1 MLRLLLLLIFVAAVV
16 LLVPR
21 LVSRSRTPPEGS
33 GAPDFTLLS
42 QEGSPVSLKDY
53 RGKWVVLYFYPKDQT
68 PGCSREA
75 HNFQVDQAKYAER
88 NAVVLG
94 VSVDSVDS
102 HKKFCAKEGL
112 NFKLLADTDHKV
124 SASYGSLTNLGVVKF
139 AARHTF
145 LIDPSGK
152 IAKAYTNVDPLRH
165 SQQVLSE
172 LDGLEKVGATK
183 SLANSR
189 FGS

>member
-1 MLRLLLLLIFVAAVV
+1 MLRIALLCVGIAILIV
-16 LLVPR
+16 LVPR
-21 LVSRSRTPPEGS
+21 LLSHGRMPVEGS
-33 GAPDFTLLS
+33 AAPDFTLPS
-42 QEGSPVSLKDY
+42 QEGSSVTLKDY

-75 HNFQVDQAKYAER
+75 HNFQMDQPKYAEH

-94 VSVDSVDS
+94 VSLDSIDS

-112 NFKLLADTDHKV
+112 NFKLLADADHKV
-124 SASYGSLTNLGVVKF
+124 TDSYGSLTNLGLVKF

-152 IAKAYTNVDPLRH
+152 IAKAYTSVDPAKH
-165 SQQVLSE
+165 SGEVLEE
-172 LDGLEKVGATK
+172 LDQLQNKEMSKP
-183 SLANSR
+183 
-189 FGS
+189 

>member
-1 MLRLLLLLIFVAAVV
+1 MLRIVLLLLVVIVAI

-21 LVSRSRTPPEGS
+21 LLSRSAAPEEGTA
-33 GAPDFTLLS
+33 APDFTLPS
-42 QEGSPVSLKDY
+42 QEGTSVSLKDY

-75 HNFQVDQAKYAER
+75 HNFQLDQPKYADH

-102 HKKFCAKEGL
+102 HKKFCTKEGL
-112 NFKLLADTDHKV
+112 NFKLLADTEHKV
-124 SASYGSLTNLGVVKF
+124 TDSYGSLTNLGLVKF

-145 LIDPSGK
+145 LIDPTGK
-152 IAKAYTNVDPLRH
+152 IAKVYTSVDPAKH
-165 SQQVLSE
+165 SEEVLAE
-172 LDGLEKVGATK
+172 LSQLQNTSA
-183 SLANSR
+183 AAR
-189 FGS
+189 